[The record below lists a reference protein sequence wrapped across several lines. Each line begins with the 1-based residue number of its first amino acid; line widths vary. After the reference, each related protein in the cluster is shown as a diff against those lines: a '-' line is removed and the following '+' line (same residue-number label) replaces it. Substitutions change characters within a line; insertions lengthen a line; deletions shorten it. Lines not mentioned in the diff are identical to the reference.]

1 MISVTVDQP
10 GRPGPAPT
18 SPQVRTG
25 RTGDAPALHALSA
38 PFVRSGALRSR
49 PPEHYRAH
57 AGRFLVVEGDVE
69 GSVRGC
75 VALRGAEPGTAVLY
89 NFCVAV
95 AGQGRG
101 IGAALLFAACARA
114 RAEGRRALF
123 TATTGS
129 ARLFVRYGFRPVAAA
144 GAPPGWAARLD
155 PARGSR
161 VLRLSL

>member
-1 MISVTVDQP
+1 MISPTVNQS
-10 GRPGPAPT
+10 GVPGPVTA
-18 SPQVRTG
+18 SPQVRAA
-25 RTGDAPALHALSA
+25 RAADAPALHALSA
-38 PFVRSGALRSR
+38 PFVRSGALRAR

-57 AGRFLVVEGDVE
+57 VNRFLLVEGEAE

-75 VALRGAEPGTAVLY
+75 VALWGAEPGTAVLY

-101 IGAALLFAACARA
+101 VGAALLLAACARA

>member
-1 MISVTVDQP
+1 MSSVTVDQP
-10 GRPGPAPT
+10 GRPGPSPT

-25 RTGDAPALHALSA
+25 RTGDAPALHELSA

-57 AGRFLVVEGDVE
+57 AGRFLLVEGDVE
-69 GSVRGC
+69 GSVGGC

-101 IGAALLFAACARA
+101 VGAAL
-114 RAEGRRALF
+114 LF

-155 PARGSR
+155 PARGSQ